1 MPIRISCTLASVT
14 MDIMVENART
24 NPTTVHAMVWRD
36 IDTRKRRS
44 TGTSNM
50 HTAIATAITFIRMV
64 RRLLA

>member
-1 MPIRISCTLASVT
+1 

-50 HTAIATAITFIRMV
+50 DTAIATAITFIRMV

>member
-1 MPIRISCTLASVT
+1 